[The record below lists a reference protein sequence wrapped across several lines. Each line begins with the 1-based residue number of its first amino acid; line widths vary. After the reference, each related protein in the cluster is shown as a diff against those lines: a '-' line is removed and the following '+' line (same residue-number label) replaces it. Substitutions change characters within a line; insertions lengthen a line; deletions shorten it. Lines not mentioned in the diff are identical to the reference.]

1 MNITAMNNYRAFYI
15 WEYIVGIPPLH
26 SCIPPFQHLSCS
38 ASLLY
43 PEPYFPASLLSWI
56 PLVLHPMLSC
66 FPSPESH
73 LSGIPTFLLWIF
85 FWKSTDQSGCRN
97 WWVKTRLRESELPGA
112 GDFGWSRSRF
122 FVCSRLQLLLLLL
135 LYCKIC
141 YFYKNLR

>member
-15 WEYIVGIPPLH
+15 WEYIVGIPPHH

-85 FWKSTDQSGCRN
+85 FENLPTKVGVVSDGLRQGCGSRSCPEPGI
-97 WWVKTRLRESELPGA
+97 LGGA
-112 GDFGWSRSRF
+112 GAVFLSVPGSNSY
-122 FVCSRLQLLLLLL
+122 S
-135 LYCKIC
+135 
-141 YFYKNLR
+141 YFYSTVKYVIFTGT